1 MPLIVKNLR
10 QYVKLLNWWS
20 CNQLMIEFN
29 SVNSQSVQSIHI
41 QFSKFT
47 FNSISSHSI
56 QVSSFQLKI
65 KRLSSSQSNIQLK
78 TNYERRVHVLG
89 MQEISKRQ
97 ISTSAKEGI
106 LVDTPHCVCITECME
121 RNQSLHW
128 LFYLAYLNCLEY
140 IGVVSISLTCY

>member
-1 MPLIVKNLR
+1 MTLIVKHQS
-10 QYVKLLNWWS
+10 QYVKLLNWWP

-29 SVNSQSVQSIHI
+29 SHLVQSIHI

-47 FNSISSHSI
+47 FISINSHSI

-78 TNYERRVHVLG
+78 NNYERRVHVLG
-89 MQEISKRQ
+89 MQEKTKRQ
-97 ISTSAKEGI
+97 IGTSAKEGI
-106 LVDTPHCVCITECME
+106 LVDTPHCVCTTKCME

-140 IGVVSISLTCY
+140 IGIVSISLTCY